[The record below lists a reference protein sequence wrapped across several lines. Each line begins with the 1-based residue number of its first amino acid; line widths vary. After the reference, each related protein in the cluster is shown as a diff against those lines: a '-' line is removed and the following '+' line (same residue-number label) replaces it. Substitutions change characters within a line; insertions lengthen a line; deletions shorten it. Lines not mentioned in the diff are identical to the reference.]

1 MILELAIG
9 TTLIVLTILV
19 ESLFIAGGV
28 EALNRF
34 IGSIKK
40 RPLSVRI
47 GMSLSVA
54 GLWSVLALII
64 CVWMW
69 AGCFLLVGEFVTI
82 GEALYF
88 TVVAFTTLG
97 FGDVLL
103 EEWRLLSGL
112 CAANGLIIFS
122 MKTAFL
128 LEVLQSV
135 MSKGSPKSE

>member
-9 TTLIVLTILV
+9 TALIVSTILV

-28 EALNRF
+28 EILNRF
-34 IGSIKK
+34 VGAIRK
-40 RPLSVRI
+40 RALSVRI
-47 GMSLSVA
+47 GLSLSLA
-54 GLWSVLALII
+54 GLWSMIALVI

-69 AGCFLLVGEFVTI
+69 AGCFLLVGEFVTVS
-82 GEALYF
+82 EALYF

-122 MKTAFL
+122 MITAFL

-135 MSKGSPKSE
+135 MAKDTQRL